1 MSGHYTA
8 EQIKQ
13 RNIEQMGEALGTQYS
28 ALWQELAVLYLYWAE
43 YKELFGTKPS
53 RINLMNDA
61 APAFFHM
68 LQEELWDSRLMH
80 LARITDSPKS
90 LGKDNL
96 TIRNLPSLID
106 DAPLKAKVIA
116 LVDIALDATTFCRDW
131 RNRRIGHLDL
141 ALATGAPATPLAEA
155 SRKQVND
162 ALKAIADVMNALD
175 AHYFDSETSYD
186 RPIRINGA
194 LEFLFVLNDG
204 IKTRD
209 ARDKRV
215 KAGEYRMEDLK
226 VDDI

>member
-1 MSGHYTA
+1 MSEHYTA
-8 EQIKQ
+8 EQVKQ
-13 RNIEQMGEALGTQYS
+13 RNIERMGPALGSQFS
-28 ALWQELAVLYLYWAE
+28 ALWQELAVLHLYWAE

-53 RINLMNDA
+53 RIDLMNQA

-68 LQEELWDSRLMH
+68 LQEELWDNRLMH

-90 LGKDNL
+90 VGKDNL

-106 DAPLKAKVIA
+106 DATLKAKVTA
-116 LVDIALDATTFCRDW
+116 LVDTALDATTFCRDW

-175 AHYFDSETSYD
+175 AHYFDSETGYD
-186 RPIRINGA
+186 RPVRINGA
-194 LEFLFVLNDG
+194 LDFLFILNDG
-204 IKTRD
+204 IKARD
-209 ARDKRV
+209 ERDKRIED
-215 KAGEYRMEDLK
+215 GEYRMEDLK
-226 VDDI
+226 ADDV

>member
-1 MSGHYTA
+1 MTEHHTA
-8 EQIKQ
+8 ERIKQ
-13 RNIEQMGEALGTQYS
+13 RNIDAMGEALGTQYS
-28 ALWQELAVLYLYWAE
+28 ALWQELAVLHLYWAE

-53 RINLMNDA
+53 RIDLMNQA

-96 TIRNLPSLID
+96 TIRNLPGLID
-106 DAPLKAKVIA
+106 DAALKAKITT
-116 LVDIALDATTFCRDW
+116 LVDQALGATKFCRDW
-131 RNRRIGHLDL
+131 RNRHIGHIDL
-141 ALATGAPATPLAEA
+141 ALATGAPATPLAPA

-175 AHYFDSETSYD
+175 AHYFDSETGYD

-194 LEFLFVLNDG
+194 LAFLFVLNDG
-204 IKTRD
+204 IK
-209 ARDKRV
+209 AHEAHDKRIE
-215 KAGEYRMEDLK
+215 AGEYRIEDLK
-226 VDDI
+226 PDDV